1 MFSWCRA
8 ARRVLDLSPITS
20 IAFAASNPSP
30 FRRLGSAA
38 VERLRPAP
46 RHRAGLVFLAARR
59 RSILPACTAS
69 LSTIQASMLS
79 EPNPALGGTRGAAFP
94 LRVAFRRAPHSS
106 NVGRHAER
114 ELKRL
119 AGRLYRFVPPD
130 RRFPSA
136 ARVGDVPSAQLVSR
150 CSSFFLPVAGGQCR
164 VRAHRSGSGQMCS
177 WQDHPAVSTSTPAPC
192 GVGVSRSAQSQY
204 SSGMRSL
211 AFHHPGFNPV
221 RAQPGARADARS
233 SVSST
238 GGVPSRAAQ
247 LKRWASR
254 RTRAEALGR

>member
-8 ARRVLDLSPITS
+8 ARCVLDLSPITS

-38 VERLRPAP
+38 VERLRPSP
-46 RHRAGLVFLAARR
+46 PHRTGLVFLAARR

-79 EPNPALGGTRGAAFP
+79 EPNPALERTRGAAFP
-94 LRVAFRRAPHSS
+94 LRVAFRRAPLSS
-106 NVGRHAER
+106 NVGRHAAR
-114 ELKRL
+114 ELKHL
-119 AGRLYRFVPPD
+119 AGRLPRFVSPD
-130 RRFPSA
+130 QRFPSA
-136 ARVGDVPSAQLVSR
+136 ARSGGVPSVLFVSR
-150 CSSFFLPVAGGQCR
+150 RSSCSRPVARNQHR
-164 VRAHRSGSGQMCS
+164 VRSHRSVTGQACPRR
-177 WQDHPAVSTSTPAPC
+177 DHPAVSTITPAPC
-192 GVGVSRSAQSQY
+192 RVGVPRGTQSQY
-204 SSGMRSL
+204 SFSMCCL

-221 RAQPGARADARS
+221 RAQPGTRADARS

-254 RTRAEALGR
+254 RTRTEALGR